1 MSNEIRKPVEVVR
14 AFLAAMEKLDY
25 DAALTWV
32 AEDCEY
38 TNMPMATV
46 RGPAGVR
53 GVLEPFF
60 APTRENEFIVKNIV
74 ADGPLVF
81 VERLDRH
88 RLAKG
93 WAELP
98 VVGVFSVHDGR
109 ITAWREY
116 FDLATLQ
123 KGMVE
128 FG

>member
-1 MSNEIRKPVEVVR
+1 MSDEIRKPAEVVR

-25 DAALTWV
+25 DTALTWV

-38 TNMPMATV
+38 TNMPMSTA

-60 APTRENEFIVKNIV
+60 APTLENEFIVKHLV

-88 RLAKG
+88 RLANG

-98 VVGVFSVHDGR
+98 VVGVLEVHDGR

-116 FDLATLQ
+116 FDLATIQ
-123 KGMVE
+123 TGFAE
-128 FG
+128 HG